1 MVLKEA
7 RVLGAVGG
15 RLGCALGRFTA
26 LGAGGFLPLVEVLR
40 CKNMALTHLAGLESA
55 GLRGAGLVLGG
66 RGLPVGGGARV
77 QGRRR
82 LRLLEVAGGRLGS
95 VLLANELGVDKHLLE
110 GLGGLRADQVRRR
123 THARLILVGVALGL
137 RGAAAVD
144 RERGLRLLLVLGR

>member
-1 MVLKEA
+1 MYFFIVV
-7 RVLGAVGG
+7 RQG
-15 RLGCALGRFTA
+15 RLFVRLDEWGRRNI
-26 LGAGGFLPLVEVLR
+26 VL
-40 CKNMALTHLAGLESA
+40 
-55 GLRGAGLVLGG
+55 
-66 RGLPVGGGARV
+66 VGGGARV